1 MEGWEREGSGKGY
14 RINCD
19 GMGYRIKWGGREEDG
34 LGWETGEESEV
45 RVGLGWEFHS
55 QVRGSQSLL
64 VQSVPL
70 QYPPT
75 HK

>member
-1 MEGWEREGSGKGY
+1 MEGWERDGSGRGY
-14 RINCD
+14 RINWD
-19 GMGYRIKWGGREEDG
+19 GVGYRIKVGW
-34 LGWETGEESEV
+34 WETGEESEV
-45 RVGLGWEFHS
+45 RGGLGWEFHS